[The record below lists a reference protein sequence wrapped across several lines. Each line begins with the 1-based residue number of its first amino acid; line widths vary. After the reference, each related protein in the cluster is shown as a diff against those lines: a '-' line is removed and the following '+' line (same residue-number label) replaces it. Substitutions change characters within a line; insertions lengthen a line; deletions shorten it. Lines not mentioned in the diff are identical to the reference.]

1 MAKAFGLAAKKDL
14 LRGGDAGPVAP
25 RGAGMGPGCGSLL
38 LLLVVIVIIVLLLR
52 ACEDENWTS
61 RSGTGYT
68 SSSRGGSWGG
78 GAHK

>member
-1 MAKAFGLAAKKDL
+1 
-14 LRGGDAGPVAP
+14 
-25 RGAGMGPGCGSLL
+25 MGPGCGSLL